1 MNAGFYI
8 KLYLAALAAFLV
20 IDMIWL
26 GGVARGFYRQ
36 QLGALMSPSV
46 NWAAAILFYL
56 LFIAGLLV
64 FVVAPGLRSGS
75 LGQVLLAG
83 AFFGLVTYATYDL
96 TNLATLRNWPWV
108 MTVVDMLWG
117 TVLATAV
124 SGISF
129 LVGRWMLS

>member
-1 MNAGFYI
+1 MSAGFYI

-20 IDMIWL
+20 IDMAWL
-26 GGVARGFYRQ
+26 GVVARTFYRQ

-56 LFIAGLLV
+56 LFIAGLLA
-64 FVVAPGLRSGS
+64 FVVVPGLKVGA
-75 LGQVLLAG
+75 LHQALLAG

-96 TNLATLRNWPWV
+96 TNLATLRNWPWA

-117 TVLATAV
+117 MALSSAV
-124 SGISF
+124 TWISF
-129 LVGRWMLS
+129 QVGRWMQS